1 MKFTTVSGS
10 VYEVNTDSKQIRRL
24 KGAEDPTPRQGPD
37 GQWRAYKDLIPNPV
51 KVGSGVVIMWGTET
65 ALLAETEG
73 TLKDMGGGFAA
84 PTTMTSVVMS
94 VEP

>member
-1 MKFTTVSGS
+1 MKFTTASGS

-24 KGAEDPTPRQGPD
+24 NGVKDPTPRQGPD
-37 GQWRAYKDLIPNPV
+37 GQWRAYKDVYPNPIV
-51 KVGSGVVIMWGTET
+51 VGAGVVIVWGPET
-65 ALLAETEG
+65 ALLAETEE

-84 PTTMTSVVMS
+84 PLTTTSTVMS